1 MFGVGLLSVLDVLV
15 NPFDVLLHVP
25 FFAELLPTELALK
38 GLESSVYCVDVS
50 FEYFSPSKVLPT
62 ITALVKFE
70 FFMNRLDV
78 SLEV

>member
-1 MFGVGLLSVLDVLV
+1 MNAFDVSVQALFDTKLLS
-15 NPFDVLLHVP
+15 
-25 FFAELLPTELALK
+25 TELALK
-38 GLESSVYCVDVS
+38 GLESSVYSVDVS
-50 FEYFSPSKVLPT
+50 FEYFGPSKVLPT